1 MVRARGDAKRP
12 VPRVMTCEVMAR
24 ARPHGWNPPRGRPVG
39 TERSMVEWT
48 VTMIWGLAA
57 LVHLVPAAA
66 VFSKARVEA
75 LYGVGVVSPELELL
89 LRHRA
94 LLFGVVAA
102 LLLVA
107 ALRPELRPLAGA
119 LALVSMLG
127 YVLLAWQV
135 GTEQAALLRVLRVD
149 LLVSLLLSAALVA
162 ECSGATGAAQRP

>member
-1 MVRARGDAKRP
+1 M
-12 VPRVMTCEVMAR
+12 
-24 ARPHGWNPPRGRPVG
+24 
-39 TERSMVEWT
+39 
-48 VTMIWGLAA
+48 
-57 LVHLVPAAA
+57 HLVPAAA

-94 LLFGVVAA
+94 LLFGVLAA